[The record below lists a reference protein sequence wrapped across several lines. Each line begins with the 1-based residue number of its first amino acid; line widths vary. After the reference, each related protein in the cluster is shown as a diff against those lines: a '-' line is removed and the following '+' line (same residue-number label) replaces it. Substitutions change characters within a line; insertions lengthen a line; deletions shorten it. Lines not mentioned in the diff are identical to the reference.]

1 MVTFAVGVI
10 LFALAVFLLLHI
22 LSVVVEELRCHR
34 LEIGFGLGL
43 LFFAALATVILL
55 ASLELLG
62 WV

>member
-1 MVTFAVGVI
+1 
-10 LFALAVFLLLHI
+10 
-22 LSVVVEELRCHR
+22 VVVEELRCHR
-34 LEIGFGLGL
+34 LEIGFALGL